1 MNVSVLNQEF
11 ELVAVIDSYES
22 LIWTDRYN
30 AYGDFEL
37 CIAINRGELFPYL
50 KEDNY
55 LCIKESDHCMIIES
69 IKTTTNTEEGNRL
82 IVTGRSLESILERRI
97 MWGQKT
103 FGGALQ
109 NVVQLMLSDCIISPS
124 LEARKI
130 PNFLF
135 IPSDDPKMT
144 SIQIH
149 HQYTGNNLYSVVKD
163 LCEEH
168 SIGFKITLTSD
179 NKFAFTLYSGS
190 DRSYDQTQNAYVV
203 FSPNFENIL
212 SSNYLSSKVDFKN
225 VTLVAGEGEG
235 ASRKTIAVGSASGL
249 DRRELF
255 TDARDISSDTES
267 GVLSDTEYD
276 KQLQSRGEQKLVDH
290 AVITAFEGEVEA
302 TRLFTYGKDF
312 FVGDVVQIVD
322 EYGNEGTVY
331 ISEVV
336 ISNDNNGLAIYPTFQ
351 NVVRKEED

>member
-1 MNVSVLNQEF
+1 MDVSVLNQQF

-30 AYGDFEL
+30 AYGDFEM
-37 CIAINRGELFPYL
+37 CIAINNDKPHTYL

-69 IKTTTNTEEGNRL
+69 IKTTTDAEEGNRL

-97 MWGQKT
+97 IWGQKA
-103 FGGALQ
+103 FGGAFQ
-109 NVVQLMLSDCIISPS
+109 NVIQLMLSDCIISPS
-124 LEARKI
+124 IDARKI
-130 PNFLF
+130 PNFSF
-135 IPSDDPKMT
+135 IPSDDSRVT
-144 SIQIH
+144 SVQVH
-149 HQYTGNNLYSVVKD
+149 HQYTGDNLYSVVKN
-163 LCEEH
+163 LCEEYN
-168 SIGFKITLTSD
+168 IGFKVTLTTD
-179 NKFAFTLYSGS
+179 NKFAFALYSGV
-190 DRSYDQTQNAYVV
+190 DRSYDQTQNSYVV

-212 SSNYLSSKVDFKN
+212 NSNYLFSKADLKN

-267 GVLSDTEYD
+267 GTLSDTEYY
-276 KQLQSRGEQKLVDH
+276 KQLQSRGTQKLADH
-290 AVITAFEGEVEA
+290 AIITAFEGEIES

-312 FVGDVVQIVD
+312 FVGDIVQIVD
-322 EYGNEGTVY
+322 EYGNEGIVY
-331 ISEVV
+331 ISEIV
-336 ISNDNNGLAIYPTFQ
+336 ISNDNDGLTIYPTFQ
-351 NVVRKEED
+351 NVTQKEES